1 MRVALGTGS
10 YMMAYVMFFV
20 ALTFINREG
29 MDDIITLYH
38 VLLTAP
44 FGVLVR
50 LARGT
55 ARIGGCGIADS
66 TTRLYPWMPHSGRAA
81 GFALRAAGERDS
93 THGDHHACLLPAV
106 YAGPSVLA
114 RHSGPVIHIACFRSP
129 FFFLRRRPHRGHAF

>member
-1 MRVALGTGS
+1 MWAYQVRVALGTGS

-50 LARGT
+50 PARGE
-55 ARIGGCGIADS
+55 ARIGGCGLADR
-66 TTRLYPWMPHSGRAA
+66 TTRLFPLDAPFRARCWV
-81 GFALRAAGERDS
+81 RATR
-93 THGDHHACLLPAV
+93 C
-106 YAGPSVLA
+106 
-114 RHSGPVIHIACFRSP
+114 R
-129 FFFLRRRPHRGHAF
+129 